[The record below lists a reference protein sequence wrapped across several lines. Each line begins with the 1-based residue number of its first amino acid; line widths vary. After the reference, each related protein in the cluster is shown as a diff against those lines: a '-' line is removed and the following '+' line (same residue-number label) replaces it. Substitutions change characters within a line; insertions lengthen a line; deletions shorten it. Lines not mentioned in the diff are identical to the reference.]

1 MENLSQRLIE
11 VEYVLNRMNEQNIK
25 KVPKKFWDFINENK
39 DINYNFKYDDSKSIL
54 ENSLHLDSIA
64 ILTYINI
71 NFLLDSK
78 SKKEMIKL
86 LKEDELIAEE
96 EKRKRYN
103 PDTIFKD
110 KEKNIEQPIN
120 SMKMIEYKESILK
133 KIILKIKKFLDKHN
147 S

>member
-1 MENLSQRLIE
+1 
-11 VEYVLNRMNEQNIK
+11 
-25 KVPKKFWDFINENK
+25 
-39 DINYNFKYDDSKSIL
+39 
-54 ENSLHLDSIA
+54 
-64 ILTYINI
+64 
-71 NFLLDSK
+71 
-78 SKKEMIKL
+78 MIKL

-120 SMKMIEYKESILK
+120 SMEMIEYKESILK

>member
-39 DINYNFKYDDSKSIL
+39 DFKYDDSKSIL

>member
-1 MENLSQRLIE
+1 
-11 VEYVLNRMNEQNIK
+11 MNEQNIK

-120 SMKMIEYKESILK
+120 SMEMIEYKESILK